1 MRRWILFAAMCV
13 LAAGCSQPSGEAASE
28 LKAAESAE
36 ETAENPDADE
46 AAAELESTTSLEP
59 IKQFDFE
66 TAMGGIARIEA
77 EVCDGDSVGTG
88 FMIDERHI
96 VTVAHVIE
104 GATSILVEVNGDLA
118 EAVTVG
124 FDQERDI
131 ALLRSDIPLG
141 DQTFELQ
148 DIDYTTGDQI
158 FAIGFPRGLDASL
171 TTGVISNREVEFD
184 FMPFSRFIQVDAPL
198 NPGNS
203 GGPVFNEAGDV
214 IGVVDWGISESQG
227 LNFAISAESVD
238 KIVEAWIGEPAV
250 TAGACEPVE
259 EGGEPAETL
268 APMPELPTAA
278 WDEDPVAPPLFL
290 ADMARWWENE
300 DFFDCRLL
308 APTELGEGNWDVNP
322 VGGYRTGELL
332 TSVEAEGA
340 QAYISYW
347 DLDNGNVLRFFEPG
361 VWQQEYRGGG
371 VARRLGDDVLLAIPG
386 EECFYE
392 ISGVFDFEAG
402 WFMALTDWF
411 WSSLKRIDT
420 STAPAEDVEPQ
431 SSVPVRLIELT
442 TSRGAPVLVPEGWTA
457 EFIDGGG
464 SGSWSVWTDPV
475 SESQTVTVE
484 SGVSMGS
491 WFELDGV
498 SGSIDPTLLITPLV
512 GAAGQLDRLDRYTFI
527 YSGSDPSGMP
537 VRGAWLATLDYG
549 GSVCCFLQ
557 ISVVGTDTQTATE
570 IVDHFIESNRS

>member
-1 MRRWILFAAMCV
+1 MRWRLLFTAICV
-13 LAAGCSQPSGEAASE
+13 LAAGCSQSQDEPANGPEE
-28 LKAAESAE
+28 PEVVE
-36 ETAENPDADE
+36 ETTEDPDAGEPASD
-46 AAAELESTTSLEP
+46 TPPEP
-59 IKQFDFE
+59 INDFDFD
-66 TAMGGIARIEA
+66 TALGGIARIEA
-77 EVCDGDSVGTG
+77 EVCEGSSVGTG

-104 GATSILVEVNGDLA
+104 GSTSILVEVDGDLA

-124 FDQERDI
+124 FDKERDI

-141 DQTFELQ
+141 DRTFELR

-171 TTGVISNREVEFD
+171 TTGVISNQEVEFD

-203 GGPVFNEAGDV
+203 GGPVFNDAGEV
-214 IGVVDWGISESQG
+214 IGVVDWGLSESQG

-268 APMPELPTAA
+268 APTPELPTAA

-300 DFFDCRLL
+300 NFFDCRLL
-308 APTELGEGNWDVNP
+308 APTGLWEGNWDVNP

-392 ISGVFDFEAG
+392 ISGVFGDG
-402 WFMALTDWF
+402 WSTVLTGWF

-475 SESQTVTVE
+475 SESQTLTVE

-498 SGSIDPTLLITPLV
+498 TGSIDPTLLITPLV

-537 VRGAWLATLDYG
+537 VKGAWLATLDYG

-570 IVDHFIESNRS
+570 IVDHFIERNRS